1 MKLNLLL
8 LSAAVTMAD
17 AALRG
22 LTSSAPPSD
31 YIEYTNGVEL
41 GTAADYVILAK
52 TGISTVPTSVI
63 KGHIAVSP
71 IGASAITGFGL
82 IMDTSAR
89 FSKSNQVDLTSE
101 VYAADYTG
109 AGGTYT
115 PAALTTAVGNME
127 TAYTYAMGVTTTDD
141 EKINKGDGEIGG
153 TTLFSGVYKFTTDI
167 KISTPVKFSGNADSV
182 FIMQT
187 SGSVVQA
194 ESTAVELIGG
204 VKPENIFWVVA
215 GQVVVGKGST
225 MKGVLLVKTAA
236 VFNTGAVL
244 DGRCLA
250 QTAVTL
256 QQAIITEFPAR
267 T

>member
-8 LSAAVTMAD
+8 LSAAVTMAN

-22 LTSSAPPSD
+22 LSTST
-31 YIEYTNGVEL
+31 YTEYTDVLDL
-41 GTAADYVILAK
+41 GTAANYVILAK
-52 TGISTVPTSVI
+52 TGISTVPTSAI
-63 KGHIAVSP
+63 TGHIAVSP

-89 FSKSNQVDLTSE
+89 FSKSSQVDLTSE
-101 VYAADYTG
+101 VYAADYIG
-109 AGGTYT
+109 AGGAYT
-115 PAALTTAVGNME
+115 PAVLTTAVGDME
-127 TAYTYAMGVTTTDD
+127 TAYTTANGLPVTDGA
-141 EKINKGDGEIGG
+141 KNNYNAGEIGG
-153 TTLFSGVYKFTTDI
+153 TTLFSGVYKFTTNI
-167 KISTPVKFSGNADSV
+167 LISTPVKFSGTPDSV

-187 SGSVVQA
+187 AGSVFQA
-194 ESTAVELIGG
+194 ESIAVELIGG

-215 GQVVVGKGST
+215 GEVVVGKGST

-256 QQAIITEFPAR
+256 QKAIITEYPAR